1 MGRSKFDKICIMCGK
16 KYQYCSNCDR
26 FRNYPRWM
34 ESFDNDNCHT
44 IFNTIMEYRAG
55 VKTIDQAAAVLKK
68 CDLSYRDKINKDM
81 DAFITAI
88 LADGKE
94 EVKAEEPKVGEKKV
108 EEPKAEVKKVAEE
121 KKPEEKKA
129 EEQKPEKKFNNY
141 KKNNFNK

>member
-26 FRNYPRWM
+26 FRTYPRWM

-55 VKTIDQAAAVLKK
+55 VKTVDQAAAVLKK

-81 DAFITAI
+81 DTFITAI

-94 EVKAEEPKVGEKKV
+94 EVKVEEPKKEEPKVEEKKV
-108 EEPKAEVKKVAEE
+108 EEPVEN
-121 KKPEEKKA
+121 KKPEEKKS
-129 EEQKPEKKFNNY
+129 EEQKPEKKYNSY